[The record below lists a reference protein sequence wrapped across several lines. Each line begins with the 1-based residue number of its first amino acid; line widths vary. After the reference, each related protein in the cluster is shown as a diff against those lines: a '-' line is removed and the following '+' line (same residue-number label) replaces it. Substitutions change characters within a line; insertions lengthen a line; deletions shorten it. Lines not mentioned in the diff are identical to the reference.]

1 MVWDTMAFQ
10 EETNPGHTA
19 ANLHYIASQIQEEK
33 IRENYQKKYK
43 KRTMKTQM
51 EFQVETNT
59 NTNTNNISLHRKS
72 A

>member
-33 IRENYQKKYK
+33 IRENYKKKYK
-43 KRTMKTQM
+43 KRTS
-51 EFQVETNT
+51 ENT
-59 NTNTNNISLHRKS
+59 NGISSRDK
-72 A
+72 

>member
-33 IRENYQKKYK
+33 IRENYK
-43 KRTMKTQM
+43 KRTS
-51 EFQVETNT
+51 ENT
-59 NTNTNNISLHRKS
+59 NGISSRYEYKYKHK
-72 A
+72 